1 MASFLAEVERFLERA
16 LEAPTRRLFRARL
29 QPVELARS
37 LGRAMAAESQVGPN
51 GLQVPNHYQIGLH
64 PDDFR
69 TFASWREALEDE
81 LSSYVEQRVQE
92 RGWHVPG
99 RPRVALLPDPT
110 APRGRPVVVA
120 TTTDVSPD
128 SAVRPG
134 QDGAVSPD
142 GTAVMQ
148 RPVAPASRAPIALLD
163 LPDGGSVALARS
175 VVRLGRALDNDV
187 AIEHES
193 VSRHHAEIRRAGGEY
208 TLVDLGST
216 NGSRVEGELVRRR
229 ALRSGETIHVGAV
242 PLRFSIRG

>member
-37 LGRAMAAESQVGPN
+37 LGRAMAAESQVGAS

-69 TFASWREALEDE
+69 TFASWREGLEDE
-81 LSSYVEQRVQE
+81 LSAYVEQRVQE

-99 RPRVALLPDPT
+99 RARVALLPDPT

-120 TTTDVSPD
+120 TTTDVFPD
-128 SAVRPG
+128 SVSRPR
-134 QDGAVSPD
+134 QDDAGSLD

-187 AIEHES
+187 AIEHET

-216 NGSRVEGELVRRR
+216 NGTRVEGELVQRR

-242 PLRFSIRG
+242 PLRFCIRA